1 MATSTNEVHESPRE
15 RFAGSQHRVD
25 LKHVEARLREKSA
38 SPAQG
43 HRQETL
49 YKGSDA
55 SAGPT
60 TIALFDF
67 AEGAGLPKHV
77 ARGVVMIHVIEG
89 HLRVTAAG
97 EENHLEPHQML
108 VLDPGVEHDV
118 HAVKRSSML
127 LTVSLVSKPRG

>member
-1 MATSTNEVHESPRE
+1 MATPTNETHESPKE
-15 RFAGSQHRVD
+15 RFAGSQHRID
-25 LKHVEARLREKSA
+25 LKQVEARLRDKSA
-38 SPAQG
+38 IPATG

-55 SAGPT
+55 SGGPT

-89 HLRVTAAG
+89 HLRVIAAG
-97 EENHLEPHQML
+97 EEIHLGADQML
-108 VLDPGVEHDV
+108 VMNPGVEHDV
-118 HAVKRSSML
+118 FAVKRSSML
-127 LTVSLVSKPRG
+127 LTVSLEIKPRG